1 MLNAYPHRTTRPESQ
16 EHLIRFEGAGSSAP
30 VKHLGA
36 GVTVTRTGAGVYR
49 LQWSDNPGVFLG
61 ASYSLQAA
69 TMSGLIGHNVVFGAY
84 DATNHRMDL
93 TLDDGAGTPT
103 AHDLA
108 ANEFIT
114 VRAVFSTSAVGGA

>member
-36 GVTVTRTGAGVYR
+36 GVTITREGTGAYR
-49 LQWSDNPGVFLG
+49 ATWTDGPGVFLCVTFG
-61 ASYSLQAA
+61 LEADTPGDLAGHTVVADVYDVDNKRLDFVLYNAS
-69 TMSGLIGHNVVFGAY
+69 
-84 DATNHRMDL
+84 DA
-93 TLDDGAGTPT
+93 
-103 AHDLA
+103 AHDLVA
-108 ANEFIT
+108 DEYIT